1 MRCASATSM
10 CTYFA
15 EVGRKRLHFVPG
27 MQVEVGQP
35 RDAELLAQVH
45 HLLRVSVDLLA
56 SRPRSMGSTRTEHLR
71 PATCTCCAQAAGT
84 A

>member
-1 MRCASATSM
+1 MQSQVAHEGMESKEYCMRCASATSM

-35 RDAELLAQVH
+35 RYAELLAQVH

-56 SRPRSMGSTRTEHLR
+56 HRPGSNR
-71 PATCTCCAQAAGT
+71 
-84 A
+84 